1 MMNGQIN
8 FYGTSTIGEK
18 GQIVIPAKAREMLNI
33 KSGDDFI
40 FFGHSHG
47 HGPGVINVIKASE
60 INGMLE
66 RMSRFSEG
74 FSDFKAGI
82 EKSIKKNK

>member
-1 MMNGQIN
+1 MIGPKIN

-18 GQIVIPAKAREMLNI
+18 GQIVIPAKAREQLGI

-47 HGPGVINVIKASE
+47 HGTGVIHVMKANEMS
-60 INGMLE
+60 GFLE
-66 RMSRFSEG
+66 KMSRFSEG
-74 FSDFKAGI
+74 IENFK
-82 EKSIKKNK
+82 EEIKKTKK